1 MKTCKE
7 SKNFLDNAKLVLSP
21 MAGITNSPYRL
32 LCQKY
37 YKDALLIGEM
47 VNARSLIE
55 NNPKALKLSSF
66 SPDEIN
72 RSLQIFSAKPD
83 EIAAAVKKIV
93 DENLADH
100 IDLNFG
106 CPVRKIVKQGGGAA
120 IPKDKVLYRQII
132 RAAKENADSLPIT
145 AKFRLG
151 IDKDIITYIDA
162 GYIAEEEGCAAVTLH
177 ARFLKQ

>member
-1 MKTCKE
+1 MKTYKE
-7 SKNFLDNAKLVLSP
+7 GQEFLDNAKLVLSP

-37 YKDALLIGEM
+37 YKNALLIGEM

-55 NNPKALKLSSF
+55 NNPKALKLASF
-66 SPDEIN
+66 SPNEIN

-106 CPVRKIVKQGGGAA
+106 CPVRKIVKQGGGAM

-132 RAAKENADSLPIT
+132 RAAKENAGSLPIT